1 MNLKKL
7 YPELFPKTIN
17 YWRIPSKTT
26 KGLEY
31 VVSQKKDG
39 TYSCECSG
47 YRTTGNCRH
56 IKRLRNQLA
65 GYYYE

>member
-7 YPELFPKTIN
+7 YPELFPKASR
-17 YWRIPSKTT
+17 YYRVPSKTT
-26 KGLEY
+26 KGLY
-31 VVSQKKDG
+31 YTVSANDDG

-47 YRTTGNCRH
+47 YRTSGNCRH
-56 IKRLRNQLA
+56 IKRIINQLN